1 MGLKRERASESAGME
16 PSDET
21 RRVGPQGTSGN
32 GKGKGGKGD
41 GKGKEKVS
49 FCYGGG
55 QGDKCDD
62 WMTMVWE
69 EAFRGVADA
78 MARTIGHAMQAAYF
92 QGHADGVSDERQRLV
107 GGKGKRESFLG
118 PSAEEGSFFS
128 AHAPDESVASGSQ
141 PRRRRADSLAE
152 GDGSR
157 RKARR
162 RDERDRQG
170 GDGGQDEKMIDD
182 GDELGPGVQS
192 DNSLDSETREGLAGR
207 QYG

>member
-1 MGLKRERASESAGME
+1 
-16 PSDET
+16 
-21 RRVGPQGTSGN
+21 
-32 GKGKGGKGD
+32 
-41 GKGKEKVS
+41 
-49 FCYGGG
+49 
-55 QGDKCDD
+55 
-62 WMTMVWE
+62 
-69 EAFRGVADA
+69 

-170 GDGGQDEKMIDD
+170 GDGGQDEKISMM
-182 GDELGPGVQS
+182 GTSWAQGFNPTTPWTARLLRGWQVVSMAE
-192 DNSLDSETREGLAGR
+192 EC
-207 QYG
+207 

>member
-1 MGLKRERASESAGME
+1 MVGSTNHSEHDSHWGSSIANGHPKAMK
-16 PSDET
+16 PSDVK
-21 RRVGPQGTSGN
+21 RVDPQGTSGN
-32 GKGKGGKGD
+32 GKGEGDGSSTVRAEPYPATSGKGD

-141 PRRRRADSLAE
+141 PRRGRADSLAE

-170 GDGGQDEKMIDD
+170 GDGGQDEKY
-182 GDELGPGVQS
+182 
-192 DNSLDSETREGLAGR
+192 R
-207 QYG
+207 